1 MCTGVAINK
10 DQLESHTM
18 KSKPEKDP
26 LRQYS
31 IFFIGGIIYM
41 YMYIIY
47 KS

>member
-1 MCTGVAINK
+1 
-10 DQLESHTM
+10 M
-18 KSKPEKDP
+18 KSKAEKDP